1 MKRMISTQND
11 EDILGIDFPEED
23 EGLRTVSDRDITFAT
38 VTSIEALDELYN
50 HAVMMKPKGIL
61 MDGLPAA
68 WKMLFAARCPSLT
81 MPNDNGKMWNTL
93 ATDLTTRLIVRFK
106 SIPSVE
112 AFAAVSSVWPDKD
125 EATGDEK
132 RLQATL
138 PGQLK
143 GNIYGLFSYCFN
155 IKMAEAQGKPVRLLE
170 TQPDAK
176 VVAKM
181 RAPLGAS
188 IPKNILYDLN
198 DPKLGIDYLVAKLG
212 LV

>member
-1 MKRMISTQND
+1 MQSLISTQSD
-11 EDILGIDFPEED
+11 EDILGVDFPEED
-23 EGLRTVSDRDITFAT
+23 EGIRTVSDRDITFAT
-38 VTSIEALDELYN
+38 VRSIEALDELYE
-50 HAVMMKPKGIL
+50 HAVMMKPKGIIL
-61 MDGLPAA
+61 DALPAA
-68 WKMLFAARCPSLT
+68 WKMFFSARCPTLT

-93 ATDLTTRLIVRFK
+93 ANDLTTRLIVRFK

-112 AFAAVSSVWPDKD
+112 VFAAVSTVWPDKD

-143 GNIYGLFSYCFN
+143 GNVYGLFSYCFN
-155 IKMAEAQGKPVRLLE
+155 IKMGEAQGKPVHMLE

-181 RAPLGAS
+181 RAPLGS
-188 IPKNILYDLN
+188 HIPKTVLYDLES
-198 DPKLGIDYLVAKLG
+198 DKIGVEYLIKTLALK
-212 LV
+212 